1 MGIEENVGQ
10 KRIKSQ
16 IQHYMGIGR
25 YEKIKPLASDLISSY
40 PEYGYGYY
48 AMAIYEDYQGRTE
61 NAIELCH
68 KAAEYGMSRLG
79 TGILLMIYY
88 DKIDGYANADDEY
101 HALMRQYPFCY
112 DAMAIHGYS
121 LWRRGRRDEG
131 IALLQKAFSEN
142 PTDPMII
149 KFLLTAIKNS
159 KDAEML
165 LKLYMDSRASDK
177 QKLVL
182 AGLHEIHVSNWS
194 EAKMC
199 FEKVLGMDPTD
210 NEALYFMS
218 VIKLKKSL
226 PLLFIAAIGFGAL
239 VYLFRFDPQNLL
251 SSVYFL
257 IPLIILLFA
266 GYIFVK
272 IRSISGNR
280 SKIETKIVNFLDR
293 ILRENNRAGQKR
305 INTQAGGRLHT
316 AGLKINRK
324 LSRFSTKLIF
334 AISISLILLGGVY
347 KKAEINFKEHA
358 VTVTAEVAGF
368 NERGY
373 PIVSFVADGKEYK
386 VPSRSR
392 IPNASVGSKA
402 EVQYHS
408 EYPSNVQYGENPLY
422 KSAIPMIILGSL
434 VTLGYGYFVFRK

>member
-1 MGIEENVGQ
+1 MGIEENVDQ
-10 KRIKSQ
+10 KKIRSQ
-16 IQHYMGIGR
+16 IQHFIGIRR
-25 YEKIKPLASDLISSY
+25 YEKIKPLASDLIAGY

-48 AMAIYEDYQGRTE
+48 AMAVYEDHQGRTD

-79 TGILLMIYY
+79 PGILLMIYY
-88 DKIDGYANADDEY
+88 DKMDDYAKADAEY
-101 HALMRQYPFCY
+101 SALMREYPFSY

-131 IALLQKAFSEN
+131 IALLQKAFAEN
-142 PTDPMII
+142 PTDPMFI
-149 KFLLTAIKNS
+149 KFLLTAVKKS

-182 AGLHEIHVSNWS
+182 AGLHEIHVNNWG
-194 EAKMC
+194 EAKKC

-210 NEALYFMS
+210 DEALYFLTA
-218 VIKLKKSL
+218 IKLRKSL
-226 PLLFIAAIGFGAL
+226 PLLFITAIGFGAL
-239 VYLFRFDPQNLL
+239 VYLFKFDPQNLL
-251 SSVYFL
+251 TSVYFL
-257 IPLIILLFA
+257 LPLIILLFA
-266 GYIFVK
+266 GFIFVK

-280 SKIETKIVNFLDR
+280 SKIETKIVNILDR
-293 ILRENNRAGQKR
+293 ILRADNRAGRKL
-305 INTQAGGRLHT
+305 INTPIGGRFHT

-334 AISISLILLGGVY
+334 AISISIILLGGVLKY
-347 KKAEINFKEHA
+347 AEINFKEHA
-358 VTVTAEVAGF
+358 VTVVAKVAGF
-368 NERGY
+368 TEQGY
-373 PIVSFVADGKEYK
+373 PIVSYVADGKEYK

-392 IPNASVGSKA
+392 IPNASVGSVV

-408 EYPSNVQYGENPLY
+408 EYPGNVQYRENPLF
-422 KSAIPMIILGSL
+422 KPAIPMIILGSL